1 MSPCSRYS
9 SLQLINISRK
19 IQEESQ
25 AHSLSGQDS
34 ISDKNV
40 NDKNAEV
47 FRWPGTMESNS
58 IQSTKCCHWVKHNTW
73 CTLSGAPSPVSCN
86 IRHMQQHLSWRGYKI
101 SRQANL
107 NCNHV
112 IVLSR
117 IDKREKSLLNNHKKN
132 YFFGTPNPT
141 YLSSHLI
148 LSPMIPRKHCVT
160 GVFHFS

>member
-40 NDKNAEV
+40 NDKNAERYPV
-47 FRWPGTMESNS
+47 TWSNS
-58 IQSTKCCHWVKHNTW
+58 IQSTKCCHWDKHNTW
-73 CTLSGAPSPVSCN
+73 CTLSGTPSPVSCN
-86 IRHMQQHLSWRGYKI
+86 IRHMQRYLSWRGYKI

-107 NCNHV
+107 SCDHV
-112 IVLSR
+112 TVVSTS
-117 IDKREKSLLNNHKKN
+117 DKRGKKKNSPKN
-132 YFFGTPNPT
+132 YFSALGIT
-141 YLSSHLI
+141 HI
-148 LSPMIPRKHCVT
+148 
-160 GVFHFS
+160 FSFVYPP